1 MKTKTRSGKLCV
13 AALAGLTLSWLVAS
27 AALAEGPPAG
37 TSKAKESAA
46 TAVPKKKETVWSL
59 TIKGGIVMIPLGL
72 CSVIGLGIAIERFIS
87 LRRSKIIPP
96 EFIGRLMETLK
107 SGGMNLQAAIDHC
120 DKSQSPV
127 GNIFKAGIQNLS
139 KGEAFVEK
147 AIEEAGAREVDKLKR
162 SLRGLSIITS
172 VAPLLGL
179 LGTVYGMISAFETST
194 MVGIGKGE
202 LLASGI
208 YEALVTTAAG
218 LTIAIPTLLLY
229 QYFAGRV
236 DALVD
241 EIDDMGIEF
250 MNQFSFTETTKPH
263 TVSIPHTAG
272 R

>member
-1 MKTKTRSGKLCV
+1 MKTKTRFDKIFL
-13 AALAGLTLSWLVAS
+13 AALAGLTLGWCLATT
-27 AALAEGPPAG
+27 ALAADP
-37 TSKAKESAA
+37 KAAPQSD
-46 TAVPKKKETVWSL
+46 TPKKRETVWSL
-59 TIKGGIVMIPLGL
+59 TVKGGIVMIPLGI
-72 CSVIGLGIAIERFIS
+72 CSIVGLGIAIERFIS

-96 EFIGRLMETLK
+96 DFIGGLMGTLK
-107 SGGMNLQAAIDHC
+107 NSAADLRAATEYC
-120 DKSQSPV
+120 DNSKSPV
-127 GNIFKAGIQNLS
+127 GHIFKAGIMNLS

-162 SLRGLSIITS
+162 SLRGLSIITAVS
-172 VAPLLGL
+172 PLLGL
-179 LGTVYGMISAFETST
+179 LGTVYGMITAFETST

-229 QYFAGRV
+229 NYFVGRV

-241 EIDDMGIEF
+241 EIDDLGIEF
-250 MNQFSFTETTKPH
+250 MNHLNFSSADEKPR
-263 TVSIPHTAG
+263 VSATHIAE